1 MLFLCSFLSMQRL
14 RRTAPVNLTWRP
26 IGSYTPEFDF
36 CGAERI
42 KDKHVA
48 RQQEVSERRKRLQSA
63 SSASRWTL

>member
-1 MLFLCSFLSMQRL
+1 VFLFIDA
-14 RRTAPVNLTWRP
+14 TPAPDGAGNLTWRP